1 MEPFLNILK
10 YQDNLLKICFSRKNK
25 TLMSNLKT
33 PQMKKYIENSINC
46 TNFDNQI
53 TSILDKLNY
62 KNERPIKM
70 SIEKYVSLFLEF
82 KNQGIHFN

>member
-1 MEPFLNILK
+1 
-10 YQDNLLKICFSRKNK
+10 
-25 TLMSNLKT
+25 
-33 PQMKKYIENSINC
+33 MKKYIENSINC